1 MLPTL
6 RVLVCI
12 AIGAVAVG
20 NGALAQQSP
29 KQIKLSVAQIEA
41 YLAAQPEVLEIQKK
55 IVMREVSGGTA
66 ADIEAVVQKHGFRD
80 AEEYSIVLNNLIL
93 VFNRIDPKT
102 KAIKN
107 QSGEQ
112 VIEYSDNVNLVI
124 QYYDKIRVALVGP

>member
-1 MLPTL
+1 MRPTL
-6 RVLVCI
+6 RVLICI
-12 AIGAVAVG
+12 AIGALAIG

-29 KQIKLSVAQIEA
+29 KQIKLSATQIEA

-55 IVMREVSGGTA
+55 ILMREVSGDTT
-66 ADIEAVVQKHGFRD
+66 ADIEAILQKHGFLD
-80 AEEYSIVLNNLIL
+80 AEEYSVVLNNLIL

-102 KAIKN
+102 KAMKS

-112 VIEYSDNVNLVI
+112 VIEYPDNVNLVI

>member
-12 AIGAVAVG
+12 ASGALAVC

-29 KQIKLSVAQIEA
+29 KQIKLSATQIEA
-41 YLAAQPEVLEIQKK
+41 YLVAQPEVLEIQKK
-55 IVMREVSGGTA
+55 ILMREVSGDTT
-66 ADIEAVVQKHGFRD
+66 ADIEAILQKHGFRD
-80 AEEYSIVLNNLIL
+80 AEEYSVVLNNLIL

-102 KAIKN
+102 KAMKS

-112 VIEYSDNVNLVI
+112 VIEYPDNVNLVI